1 MKTFSVLILLSG
13 CLFFSA
19 QAQEHQQSYVPNARQ
34 AVQKSR
40 MQQSQYFEL
49 TNHQVNKPQGS
60 LQTVPKTKQVNYQLG
75 RLIAIDGPK
84 RRGKKSGDST
94 FAKLASNNKR

>member
-19 QAQEHQQSYVPNARQ
+19 QAQEHHQYVPNARQ

-60 LQTVPKTKQVNYQLG
+60 LQTVSKTKQVNYQLE

-84 RRGKKSGDST
+84 RRGKKSRDST

>member
-19 QAQEHQQSYVPNARQ
+19 QAQEHHQYVPNARQ

-49 TNHQVNKPQGS
+49 TNHQVNNTQAAW
-60 LQTVPKTKQVNYQLG
+60 TFFHQL
-75 RLIAIDGPK
+75 PYK
-84 RRGKKSGDST
+84 RQNAFCTRSY
-94 FAKLASNNKR
+94 LLRI